1 MTNYDSFFIGGKWVP
16 PAGTGTLEVISPAT
30 EEPVGRVPEAT
41 NADMDRAVAAAREA
55 FDLGPWPRM
64 APGERAEVMAAVSAA
79 ITERMDEFARLI
91 TSENGCPY
99 SFSIMGQVF
108 AATAVLDFFTG
119 LTREFPFEETRQGM
133 LGPSLVRHEP
143 VGVTAG
149 IIPWNVPLF
158 ITMLKLAPALA
169 SGSTMV
175 LKPAPETPLDA
186 NVLAGILDDAGLPPG
201 VVNIVPAGREVGEH
215 LVRHADVDKVSFTGS
230 TAAGR
235 KIGGICGEQLKRCTL
250 ELGGKSASI
259 ICADADLGAVIP
271 GLLPAA
277 LMNNGQACV
286 AQTRILAPRARY
298 AEVRDALAEAVAAY
312 KVGDPLDPETECGPL
327 VAERQ
332 RERVE
337 GYIAAGRAEG
347 ATLVVDGRDQDV
359 PAGGF
364 FLGTTLM
371 DHVTPEM
378 TVYTDEIFGPVLC
391 VVRADTYEEGLAL
404 INDNPY
410 ANGTAIFTRDGGAA
424 RHFQYDVQ
432 VGMVGINVPVPVPVA
447 YYSFGGWKAS
457 LFGDTHMYGAEGM
470 SFYTR
475 GKVVTARW
483 PDPATSAVDL
493 GFPRTR

>member
-41 NADMDRAVAAAREA
+41 NADMDRAVAAARDA

-64 APGERAEVMAAVSAA
+64 APGERADVMAAVSAA

-347 ATLVVDGRDQDV
+347 ATLVVGGGR
-359 PAGGF
+359 PAGFDRGF
-364 FLGTTLM
+364 YVEPTLFA
-371 DHVTPEM
+371 DVDNSM
-378 TVYTDEIFGPVLC
+378 TIAQEEIFGPVLALIPFDTEDDA
-391 VVRADTYEEGLAL
+391 VAIANDSDYGLSGSVWTGDVERGIDLARRVRTGTYTVNGFGMDFGSPFGGFKSSGVGRELGPEGLA
-404 INDNPY
+404 
-410 ANGTAIFTRDGGAA
+410 
-424 RHFQYDVQ
+424 
-432 VGMVGINVPVPVPVA
+432 A
-447 YYSFGGWKAS
+447 YLEDKTIC
-457 LFGDTHMYGAEGM
+457 LPGDYQAG
-470 SFYTR
+470 
-475 GKVVTARW
+475 
-483 PDPATSAVDL
+483 
-493 GFPRTR
+493 